1 LGEDYD
7 CSSKTILKN
16 VLFIIL
22 ASNFFGIISNI
33 HNIFAFAIVCLAIF
47 RDLYLKEKNGLTILL
62 YIIPCFL
69 HYTAAIF
76 IVIRL
81 VLFLPKM
88 TRRIISI
95 LILISTFLVESL
107 YNISISERFNE
118 TNIVAEFINK
128 LVKAAYYYLLDETSS
143 YAVITKASS
152 LQFVTKVV
160 FVILAVC
167 FLILGV
173 LLNKSLQFHGEDD
186 KKVNVERLVSLF
198 NMVCIMVLACVPMT
212 LPEYWRF
219 SAVVTIMSAVIF
231 VPFTSLK
238 IHTKLYSLLKWI
250 IWLMAFSNFLLS
262 VFRLFVIYD
271 YSSLFTNFVST
282 CPMIEFVRLVLNSLL
297 NN

>member
-1 LGEDYD
+1 
-7 CSSKTILKN
+7 
-16 VLFIIL
+16 
-22 ASNFFGIISNI
+22 
-33 HNIFAFAIVCLAIF
+33 
-47 RDLYLKEKNGLTILL
+47 
-62 YIIPCFL
+62 
-69 HYTAAIF
+69 
-76 IVIRL
+76 
-81 VLFLPKM
+81 
-88 TRRIISI
+88 
-95 LILISTFLVESL
+95 
-107 YNISISERFNE
+107 
-118 TNIVAEFINK
+118 
-128 LVKAAYYYLLDETSS
+128 
-143 YAVITKASS
+143 
-152 LQFVTKVV
+152 
-160 FVILAVC
+160 VILAVC